1 MNVIFVYYSNP
12 YRKSGGV
19 SVSSCV
25 MIEEFSRR
33 GINCYAAYRYGA
45 NCDREHPN
53 LYGELIL
60 PNDNIDH
67 KDNIIAL
74 AKFIANHK
82 IDLIIN
88 QGGAFGKVTR
98 LCTCVKAKTEVK
110 LFSVVHCDPK
120 EYLLNAI
127 SPIKT
132 PLICKGI
139 MPVLERLFRIAL
151 LPFLYARAYLKSRRF
166 FLLAYR
172 KSEAVICLSEA
183 NVKTFL
189 AITGIRGKGSK
200 LHAIANSL
208 EYIPSDKEIFNLNK
222 VKNVIFV
229 GRLQNSIKR
238 IDLLLQVWRR
248 VQGSLPGWVLHILG
262 EGRDGK
268 VLHSMA
274 LSLGLENVHF
284 VGHVNPRGYLEK
296 ASILCMTSLSEGF
309 PRVLIEAQAYGVVPI
324 AYKSFSA
331 VHDIIDDGK
340 TGILV
345 TPFSIEEYA
354 RKLVDLANDETK
366 RRQIALRAWIKS
378 NDYASSNIGDRWM
391 ELLAKNGLPV

>member
-1 MNVIFVYYSNP
+1 M
-12 YRKSGGV
+12 
-19 SVSSCV
+19 SSCA

-45 NCDREHPN
+45 NSDREHPN

-60 PNDNIDH
+60 PNDSIDH

-74 AKFIANHK
+74 AKFIAAHQ

-98 LCTCVKAKTEVK
+98 LCTYAKAKTDVK
-110 LFSVVHCDPK
+110 LFSVVRCDPK

-132 PLICKGI
+132 PLIRKEI
-139 MPVLERLFRIAL
+139 LPVLERLLRIAL
-151 LPFLYARAYLKSRRF
+151 LPPLYARAYLKSRRF

-189 AITGIRGKGSK
+189 AITGIRGNGSK

-208 EYIPSDKEIFNLNK
+208 EYIPSYEEISNLNK
-222 VKNVIFV
+222 AKNIIFV

-248 VQGSLPGWVLHILG
+248 VQGLLPDWALHILG
-262 EGRDGK
+262 EGRDGE
-268 VLHSMA
+268 VLRRMA
-274 LSLGLENVHF
+274 HSLGLENVHF
-284 VGHVNPRGYLEK
+284 VGHVNPQGHLEK

-309 PRVLIEAQAYGVVPI
+309 GRVLSLKHRPMAWFPLPI
-324 AYKSFSA
+324 RVSA
-331 VHDIIDDGK
+331 PY
-340 TGILV
+340 TILL
-345 TPFSIEEYA
+345 
-354 RKLVDLANDETK
+354 RMG
-366 RRQIALRAWIKS
+366 RRGFW
-378 NDYASSNIGDRWM
+378 
-391 ELLAKNGLPV
+391 